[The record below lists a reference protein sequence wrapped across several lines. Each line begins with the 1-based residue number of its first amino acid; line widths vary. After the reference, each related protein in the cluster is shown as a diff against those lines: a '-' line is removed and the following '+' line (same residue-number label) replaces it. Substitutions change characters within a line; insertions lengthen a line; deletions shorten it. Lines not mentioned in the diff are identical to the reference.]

1 MKTFAGFLFLISSIF
16 MIGTDN
22 AQSEDLDQLLDKVH
36 QRMSSHPDS
45 LFFTSEVQQTT
56 YFMDKKWQ
64 PKKTIIIE
72 KIRHR
77 NGLQIDEEIK
87 QAIEIENGKEVDIT
101 NKQREEAKQN
111 AENKGNKM
119 SVSGDKI
126 FPFSPEARKN
136 YQFKMHADSV
146 WNNKPVHV
154 IYAEGQKVSSDFY
167 RGNYYI
173 DSESFDVLGVDVRP
187 AKNPKFVK
195 NFHMRMSFT
204 VVPEGFYVLEKY
216 WMKVY
221 ANILIKKIRMIFEEE
236 NTSYQFK

>member
-1 MKTFAGFLFLISSIF
+1 MKTFASLLCLISSIF
-16 MIGTDN
+16 TIGTVN
-22 AQSEDLDQLLDKVH
+22 SQSEDLDLLLDKVH
-36 QRMSSHPDS
+36 QRMSSYPDS
-45 LFFTSEVQQTT
+45 LFFTTEVRQTT

-64 PKKTIIIE
+64 PKKTIIVE

-77 NGLQIDEEIK
+77 NGLEINDEIQKAVEIK
-87 QAIEIENGKEVDIT
+87 NGKEVDIT

-111 AENKGNKM
+111 EEHKGNSM

-126 FPFSPEARKN
+126 FPFSPEAREN

-146 WNNKPVHV
+146 WNDRPVHV
-154 IYAEGQKVSSDFY
+154 IYAEGQKLSSDFY

-173 DSESFDVLGVDVRP
+173 DSESFDVLGIDVKP
-187 AKNPKFVK
+187 TKNPKFVK

-221 ANILIKKIRMIFEEE
+221 ASLLIKKIRMVIEEE
-236 NTSYQFK
+236 NSTYQFK